1 MARSLADGA
10 ALCRTVDGLA
20 RRAPTSLDCAD
31 RVAAALA
38 ERLAARRV
46 GVWLLGEADDDAD
59 LADPRLR
66 ALVLGEIVTTRERA
80 AEATLTAPVLVFG
93 VPVGTVDV
101 ERSGVYDW
109 TVRDLD
115 AARDHARMIGV
126 ALEWLLAQRDEGGPP
141 CRSTA

>member
-1 MARSLADGA
+1 
-10 ALCRTVDGLA
+10 V
-20 RRAPTSLDCAD
+20 
-31 RVAAALA
+31 VAAPEIMFFARQLVTETLLSMDIYLIVAVIYLGVALA
-38 ERLAARRV
+38 IT
-46 GVWLLGEADDDAD
+46 GF
-59 LADPRLR
+59 
-66 ALVLGEIVTTRERA
+66 
-80 AEATLTAPVLVFG
+80 VFG